1 MEEKILL
8 GLTVGQLRTMLAY
21 VDEGEEVSDWIK
33 SYEFQDAYTTYIND
47 EWPDEE
53 DFEEE
58 DEELYEPDEC
68 NCDMEEYDEEDED
81 EDEEVIEAFEST
93 PLCDPEKEQY
103 ALQVAD
109 DINRGAYTLDDVASV
124 LDGEVFSRVAQLV

>member
-68 NCDMEEYDEEDED
+68 YCDMEEYDEEDED
-81 EDEEVIEAFEST
+81 EDEEVVEAFENT
-93 PLCDPEKEQY
+93 PLSDPEQEQY

-109 DINRGAYTLDDVASV
+109 DINRGAYSIDNVIGIINEEIID
-124 LDGEVFSRVAQLV
+124 RIRQLI

>member
-81 EDEEVIEAFEST
+81 EEEVIEAFAHPYVT
-93 PLCDPEKEQY
+93 QKKEQY

-109 DINRGAYTLDDVASV
+109 DINRGSFY
-124 LDGEVFSRVAQLV
+124 

>member
-68 NCDMEEYDEEDED
+68 YCDMEEYDEEDED
-81 EDEEVIEAFEST
+81 EEVIEAFENT
-93 PLCDPEKEQY
+93 PLSDPEQEQY

-109 DINRGAYTLDDVASV
+109 DINRGAYSIDNVIGIINEEIID
-124 LDGEVFSRVAQLV
+124 RIRQLI